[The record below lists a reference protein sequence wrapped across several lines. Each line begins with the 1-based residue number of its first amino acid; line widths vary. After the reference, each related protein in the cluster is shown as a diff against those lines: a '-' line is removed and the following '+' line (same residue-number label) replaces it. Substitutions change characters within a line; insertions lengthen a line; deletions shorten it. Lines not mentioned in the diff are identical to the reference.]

1 MVYIKMAMKLE
12 ATKELVEMIE
22 KSAREWRSMKSQLE
36 EKHQHYDVY
45 CKEEFGIKVDF
56 SALDNAVIIHG
67 AKVVN
72 DDKYINFLLRFGN
85 MHDE

>member
-1 MVYIKMAMKLE
+1 MKIE
-12 ATKELVEMIE
+12 ASKELVAMIE
-22 KSAREWRSMKSQLE
+22 KSAREWRTVKSQLE
-36 EKHQHYDVY
+36 DKYQHYDVY

-56 SALDNAVIIHG
+56 AALDNAVLIRG

-72 DDKYINFLLRFGN
+72 DDKYIIFLLRFGN

>member
-1 MVYIKMAMKLE
+1 MAMKIE
-12 ATKELVEMIE
+12 ASKEFVDMIE
-22 KSAREWRSMKSQLE
+22 KSAREWRTVKSQLE
-36 EKHQHYDVY
+36 EKYQHYDVY

-56 SALDNAVIIHG
+56 AALDNAVLIRG

-85 MHDE
+85 MHE